1 MLSPLDRA
9 RGAPGR
15 SGTEARQGI
24 SQMAEVLVAFNDM
37 VLSPD
42 GLSYA
47 ARACGSEMDDGRWQG
62 WIEFDA
68 LDGSETVRSPRE
80 TTQPNRTDTEYW
92 ATGLTPVYLEGA
104 LERALRPATA
114 RTVQP
119 RADAAFDGPRPT
131 DDETAAAR
139 EAVLNPFSV
148 YRKSEALLRR
158 QLMAFSSWHLVNI
171 ITAYGLS
178 DMTTDALNAMS
189 APELIEVISVAVRDR
204 VEAQP

>member
-1 MLSPLDRA
+1 
-9 RGAPGR
+9 
-15 SGTEARQGI
+15 
-24 SQMAEVLVAFNDM
+24 MAEVLVAFNDV

-47 ARACGSEMDDGRWQG
+47 ARACGSAMDDGRWQG

-104 LERALRPATA
+104 LERALRP
-114 RTVQP
+114 VSP
-119 RADAAFDGPRPT
+119 RIAAPSVKAAFDGPRPT

-148 YRKSEALLRR
+148 YRKGEVLLRR
-158 QLMAFSSWHLVNI
+158 QLMAFEAWHLVNI
-171 ITAYGLS
+171 VTAYELS
-178 DMTTDALNAMS
+178 DLTTDELNAMP
-189 APELIEVISVAVRDR
+189 AAELIEIICVAVRSR
-204 VEAQP
+204 VEAQQ

>member
-1 MLSPLDRA
+1 
-9 RGAPGR
+9 
-15 SGTEARQGI
+15 
-24 SQMAEVLVAFNDM
+24 MAEVLMAFNDA

-42 GLSYA
+42 GSFYS
-47 ARACGSEMDDGRWQG
+47 ARACGGVMDDGRWQG

-68 LDGSETVRSPRE
+68 VDGSETVRSPRE

-104 LERALRPATA
+104 LERALRPASP
-114 RTVQP
+114 RTVH
-119 RADAAFDGPRPT
+119 RRSEAAFDGPRPT

-148 YRKSEALLRR
+148 YRKGEVLLRR
-158 QLMAFSSWHLVNI
+158 QLMAFDTWHLVNI

-178 DMTTDALNAMS
+178 DLTTDELNEMS
-189 APELIEVISVAVRDR
+189 APELIEIISVGVRDR